1 MKKFMSIMLTMGLM
15 ASSMNMVSAATAAT
29 DDIQDKHVKEAV
41 DRLMAFGIVNG
52 MEDGKYHPEMKVTRE
67 QFAKI
72 MVEALGLADAAKAT
86 QSAPLF
92 TDIEASRWSAGYISV
107 AIGEGIL
114 KGYPDGTFRP
124 SKEVSYAEAVTML
137 VRGLGYK
144 DEFLSGA
151 AWPHN
156 YIAKAASEGVTSHVD
171 FDTTGTADRGS
182 VAVMVNNTLDADT
195 ISASE
200 YANATFGNTTYS
212 KSGKTL
218 LEDKL
223 DITKVEDATITG
235 TPKVD
240 KDVDDDQIEFRA
252 DEDYDSLDIEED
264 KEIVFDVKEGIDL
277 NSYLGETVNVYIND
291 DEEVVYF
298 EETSKESDAFYGVID
313 EESSAIEAITKDDEK
328 IEKALDEELTIIDAE
343 GDDKDY
349 DLADEDEIKIYVDN
363 KEVDFD
369 DFAEM
374 VKESGNTVFAKF
386 IKDNKGK
393 IATIDAQIFE
403 ELAATAVKAED
414 DRLVYRDAT
423 ADSNDDEEKLKFGDD
438 EDIEKIIVM
447 DVNGKQMSVEDIKEN
462 DVLYINKNLSELDNG
477 KIDSDDDLEEQSS
490 KDVIAYVVVVRN
502 TVEGAL
508 KTFDQEDGEVKIGS
522 DSYDVDTK
530 YGTVTSNENE
540 DIYEFADDKDG
551 ADALEAL
558 SDVDDEVEAF
568 RGITGDLVHIQ
579 GKAESSSSDKYAIIT
594 DINTAKS
601 NPKIDLL
608 NSEEKITANMALD
621 FEKDEFLGYDD
632 EDDFKDKSVIGDV
645 IKYTVNSD
653 NEIDHM
659 EKIAELDSDFKL
671 KIADTDFEDDF
682 KVKMG
687 KLTDDFK
694 SDELEIEKDDLSVDS
709 KVVVFKY
716 DEVEEYNDVED
727 IDVQKYEKLDGKG
740 EDEEIVVFY
749 NDDDEVELIL
759 LTSDISSDDEAPAY
773 VIDANQKSDYTVANI
788 HKYGQ
793 DKADEDVEVDE
804 LNGASSDKYDYKN
817 IKERVVVYTENS
829 DGELELFTT
838 QEEYEKEFEDGD
850 YEFVTGKVT
859 EDSSSR
865 IKVETAE
872 GDEVVITLNSSTL
885 VFETDEEEDRSDIDY
900 KDIVTVL
907 KEGKKARIVKI
918 YDMTEDLDK
927 EIAEENGWD
936 EKDFDDL
943 KDIAEDLIKDYN
955 KLDEDDY
962 TASTW
967 KKLQDAIEDA
977 EEAIDD
983 KDEKDLRDAIADMKE
998 AREDLKEDGG
1008 GDDDEITA
1016 DDIEVSFKVEMN
1028 LGDTKLG
1035 YYTVEVSEDGAE
1047 EYKVKFTAG
1056 TSEKETAKTAVGEEA
1071 SKKAVYDE
1079 DVEVTLYDK
1088 DGAEIDTF
1096 EVDAKIAD

>member
-15 ASSMNMVSAATAAT
+15 ASSMNMVSAATAT

-92 TDIEASRWSAGYISV
+92 TDIESSRWSAGYISV

-124 SKEVSYAEAVTML
+124 TKEVSYAEAVTML

-223 DITKVEDATITG
+223 EITKVEDATITG

-240 KDVDDDQIEFRA
+240 KDVDEDQIEFRA
-252 DEDYDSLDIEED
+252 DDDYDSLDIKED
-264 KEIVFDVKEGIDL
+264 KEVIFDVKEGIEL

-298 EETSKESDAFYGVID
+298 EETSRDTDAFYGVVD
-313 EESSAIEAITKDDEK
+313 VESSAIEAITKDDEK
-328 IEKALDEELTIIDAE
+328 VEKALDEELTIIDAE

-349 DLADEDEIKIYVDN
+349 DLADEDELKVYVDN

-386 IKDNKGK
+386 IKDKKGK

-403 ELAATAVKAED
+403 ELAAIAVKADD
-414 DRLVYRDAT
+414 DRLTYRDAT
-423 ADSNDDEEKLKFGDD
+423 ADSKDDEEKLKFGKD

-447 DVNGKQMSVEDIKEN
+447 DVNGKQMSVDDIKEN

-522 DSYDVDTK
+522 KQYDVDTK
-530 YGTVTSNENE
+530 YGTVTANENE
-540 DIYEFADDKDG
+540 DIYEFTDDNDG
-551 ADALEAL
+551 KDALEAL
-558 SDVDDEVEAF
+558 SDVDDEVEAYK
-568 RGITGDLVHIQ
+568 GISGDLVHIQ
-579 GKAESSSSDKYAIIT
+579 GKAESSSSEKYAIIT
-594 DINTAKS
+594 DINTSKKNA
-601 NPKIDLL
+601 KIDILTA
-608 NSEEKITANMALD
+608 EEKISSDMALD
-621 FEKDEFLGYDD
+621 FDEDEFLGYDD
-632 EDDFKDKSVIGDV
+632 EDDFKSDDVIGDV

-653 NEIDHM
+653 NEIDHI
-659 EKIAELDSDFKL
+659 EKIAELNSSLEL
-671 KIADTDFEDDF
+671 KVANTKFEDDF
-682 KVKMG
+682 EVKMG

-694 SDELEIEKDDLSVDS
+694 SDELEIDNDDLSVDS

-716 DEVEEYNDVED
+716 DEIDSLKDVED
-727 IDVQKYEKLDGKG
+727 IETQKYEKLDGKG
-740 EDEEIVVFY
+740 EDENVVVFY
-749 NDDDEVELIL
+749 NDDEEVELIL
-759 LTSDISSDDEAPAY
+759 LTSDVSSDDEAAGY
-773 VIDANQKSDYTVANI
+773 IVDANQKSDESVADI
-788 HKYGQ
+788 HKFGE
-793 DKADEDVEVDE
+793 DKKDEDQVVDE
-804 LNGASSDKYDYKN
+804 LNGSSADEDDYKD
-817 IKERVVVYTENS
+817 IKERVVIYTENS
-829 DGELELFTT
+829 DGELEIFTT
-838 QEEYEKEFEDGD
+838 QEEYEKEFSDRD
-850 YEFVTGKVT
+850 FEFVTGKVI
-859 EDSSSR
+859 EDSSSS
-865 IKVETAE
+865 IKIETAD
-872 GDEVVITLNSSTL
+872 GDKETITLNSSTL
-885 VFETDEEEDRSDIDY
+885 VYETDDKEDRSDID
-900 KDIVTVL
+900 KDDIVTVL

-918 YDMTEDLDK
+918 YDMDEDLDQ
-927 EIAEENGWD
+927 EIAAENGWD

-943 KDIAEDLIKDYN
+943 KDDAEDLIEDYEDM
-955 KLDEDDY
+955 DEDDY
-962 TASTW
+962 TADSW
-967 KKLQDAIEDA
+967 KDLKDAIEDMK
-977 EEAIDD
+977 EAIDD
-983 KDEKDLRDAIADMKE
+983 KDEDDLRKAIADVKE
-998 AREDLKEDGG
+998 AKEDLKKESGG
-1008 GDDDEITA
+1008 GSDADVDASFEVSALNPNLGNYSVEIDNVTA
-1016 DDIEVSFKVEMN
+1016 DE
-1028 LGDTKLG
+1028 
-1035 YYTVEVSEDGAE
+1035 YTVTYQLSDG
-1047 EYKVKFTAG
+1047 T
-1056 TSEKETAKTAVGEEA
+1056 EKTT
-1071 SKKAVYDE
+1071 KKADIDAKSVLAGKDNDG
-1079 DVEVTLYDK
+1079 DVTVTLYNDGDK
-1088 DGAEIDTF
+1088 VGEY
-1096 EVDAKIAD
+1096 EVSL

>member
-15 ASSMNMVSAATAAT
+15 ASSMNMVSAATAT
-29 DDIQDKHVKEAV
+29 DDIQDKYVKEAV

-92 TDIEASRWSAGYISV
+92 TDIESSRWSAGYISV

-124 SKEVSYAEAVTML
+124 TKEVSYAEAVTML

-223 DITKVEDATITG
+223 EITKVDDATITG

-240 KDVDDDQIEFRA
+240 KDVDEDQIEFRA
-252 DEDYDSLDIEED
+252 DEDYDSLDIKED
-264 KEIVFDVKEGIDL
+264 KEVIFDVKEGIEL

-291 DEEVVYF
+291 DEEIVYF
-298 EETSKESDAFYGVID
+298 EETSRETDAFYGVVD
-313 EESSAIEAITKDDEK
+313 VESSAVEAITKDDEK
-328 IEKALDEELTIIDAE
+328 ISKALDEELTIIDAE

-349 DLADEDEIKIYVDN
+349 DLADEDELKVYVDN

-403 ELAATAVKAED
+403 ELAAIAVKADD
-414 DRLVYRDAT
+414 DRLTYRDAT
-423 ADSNDDEEKLKFGDD
+423 ADSKDDEEKLKFGKD

-447 DVNGKQMSVEDIKEN
+447 DVNGKQMSVDDIKEN

-522 DSYDVDTK
+522 ESYDVDTK

-540 DIYEFADDKDG
+540 DIYEFTDDNDG
-551 ADALEAL
+551 KDALEAL
-558 SDVDDEVEAF
+558 SDVDDEVEAYK
-568 RGITGDLVHIQ
+568 GISGDLVHIQ
-579 GKAESSSSDKYAIIT
+579 GKAESSSSEKYAVII
-594 DINTAKS
+594 DNDKS
-601 NPKIDLL
+601 KRNPKIDII
-608 NSEEKITANMALD
+608 NSEGKKVRDLELD
-621 FEKDEFLGYDD
+621 FDEDEFLGYDS
-632 EDDFKDKSVIGDV
+632 EDDFEKDDVIGNF
-645 IKYTVNSD
+645 IKYTMNSD
-653 NEIDHM
+653 GEIDHM
-659 EKIAELDSDFKL
+659 EKIASFDSDFEKVEV
-671 KIADTDFEDDF
+671 ADTDFEDDY
-682 KVKMG
+682 KVKKA

-694 SDELEIEKDDLSVDS
+694 EDELEIDNDDLSVDS
-709 KVVVFKY
+709 KVVVFKT
-716 DEVEEYNDVED
+716 DEVEDEKTIDD
-727 IDVQKYEKLDGKG
+727 IETQDYKKLDDKG
-740 EDEEIVVFY
+740 DGEEVVVFY
-749 NDDDEVELIL
+749 NDDEEVELIIL
-759 LTSDISSDDEAPAY
+759 SNDISSDDEAAGY
-773 VIDANQKSDYTVANI
+773 IVDANQKSDNSVADI
-788 HKYGQ
+788 HKFGE
-793 DKADEDVEVDE
+793 DKEKEDQKVDE
-804 LNGASSDKYDYKN
+804 LNGSSADEDDYKD

-829 DGELELFTT
+829 DGELEVFTT
-838 QEEYEKEFEDGD
+838 QKEYEKEFSDRD
-850 YEFVTGKVT
+850 FEFVTGKVI
-859 EDSSSR
+859 EDSSSS
-865 IKVETAE
+865 IKIRTADGDKET
-872 GDEVVITLNSSTL
+872 ITLNSSTL
-885 VFETDEEEDRSDIDY
+885 VYETDEKEDRSDID
-900 KDIVTVL
+900 KDDIVTVL

-936 EKDFDDL
+936 EKDFDEL
-943 KDIAEDLIKDYN
+943 KDVAKDLIEDYEDM
-955 KLDEDDY
+955 DEDDY
-962 TASTW
+962 TADSW
-967 KKLQDAIEDA
+967 KDYEDAIDDMK
-977 EEAIDD
+977 EAIDD
-983 KDEKDLRDAIADMKE
+983 KDEDDLRKAIADVKE
-998 AREDLKEDGG
+998 AKEDLKKESGSEDDMTAEG
-1008 GDDDEITA
+1008 EITKPSL
-1016 DDIEVSFKVEMN
+1016 VYVVE
-1028 LGDTKLG
+1028 L
-1035 YYTVEVSEDGAE
+1035 
-1047 EYKVKFTAG
+1047 
-1056 TSEKETAKTAVGEEA
+1056 
-1071 SKKAVYDE
+1071 E
-1079 DVEVTLYDK
+1079 DVKGTDK
-1088 DGAEIDTF
+1088 DVYYNVKGRDQIVELGTTVFLSPTVKDGESVDFEVRDADKKVIGEF
-1096 EVDAKIAD
+1096 EVDAETGDFSADVK